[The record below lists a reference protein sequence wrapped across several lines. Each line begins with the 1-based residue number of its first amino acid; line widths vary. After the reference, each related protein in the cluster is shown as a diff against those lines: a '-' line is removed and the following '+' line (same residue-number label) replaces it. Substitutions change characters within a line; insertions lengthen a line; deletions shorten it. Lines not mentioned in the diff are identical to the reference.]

1 MRRQGL
7 RPIAVALSLSLL
19 TAGTA
24 QAGPIHFADVVAQA
38 VATGVGGRQ
47 TYDLRLRTLPQSGR
61 TNSTSPQTQN
71 PPGGSGQ
78 GQTPASAGTSSN
90 PSVTNTEVQTPGQG
104 GNVEIVQ
111 LGDVTGT
118 VCDCGEIFIPEVL
131 AGGIPKLPFLLLGA
145 VPLVF
150 LDGDEDTP
158 EITPT
163 PNPTPTQT
171 PTPTPTPVP
180 EPTTLLL
187 LGSGL
192 AALGAR
198 ARRRR
203 VAELRRH
210 TAPSIAG
217 EV

>member
-7 RPIAVALSLSLL
+7 RPIAAALSLALL
-19 TAGTA
+19 TAGPA
-24 QAGPIHFADVVAQA
+24 KASPIHFADVVAQA
-38 VATGVGGRQ
+38 VASGVGGRQ

-61 TNSTSPQTQN
+61 TTSSGTQTQN
-71 PPGGSGQ
+71 PSGSGQ
-78 GQTPASAGTSSN
+78 NPAPADTSGN

-104 GNVEIVQ
+104 GNVEVVQ

-118 VCDCGEIFIPEVL
+118 VCDCGEILIPE
-131 AGGIPKLPFLLLGA
+131 AGGGFPKLPFLALGA
-145 VPLVF
+145 IPFFF
-150 LDGDEDTP
+150 LNRDKDIE
-158 EITPT
+158 T
-163 PNPTPTQT
+163 PNST
-171 PTPTPTPVP
+171 PTPTPPPSAVP

-203 VAELRRH
+203 AADVRRH
-210 TAPSIAG
+210 AAPSIAG